1 MKVSNLKSAPKEESF
16 SSAQLVMK
24 TPENEPE
31 RRGADKE
38 STKSTTICKFF
49 NRENGCKYG
58 EKCRYRHELSSVTHA
73 GNGDPDVK
81 TRPASK
87 EGKFPGNCNN
97 FATQANLTS
106 DSEKSKGATGGSRDQ
121 SCDGVITNKKR
132 QIRRPVC
139 RYFQKSGFCR
149 DGDKCRFLHQAN
161 VTKGKKSFRDAP
173 TETPH
178 AAKPIKRPENLSD
191 KLSELTDE
199 GVEYLQMVEI
209 EQLKKRFASGDLKV
223 TQEDHGILCMF
234 TIKPTDP
241 DWVRFVN

>member
-1 MKVSNLKSAPKEESF
+1 
-16 SSAQLVMK
+16 MK

-31 RRGADKE
+31 RGGADKK

-58 EKCRYRHELSSVTHA
+58 EKCRYRHERRSVTHA

-81 TRPASK
+81 TRPVPK
-87 EGKFPGNCNN
+87 GGKFP
-97 FATQANLTS
+97 ANVTS
-106 DSEKSKGATGGSRDQ
+106 DSEECKGATGGSRDQ
-121 SCDGVITNKKR
+121 SCDGAITNKKR

-139 RYFQKSGFCR
+139 RYFQKSGLCR

-161 VTKGKKSFRDAP
+161 ATKAKRSFRDAP
-173 TETPH
+173 TEAPH
-178 AAKPIKRPENLSD
+178 VTKPIKRPENLSD

-199 GVEYLQMVEI
+199 GVVYLRTVEI
-209 EQLKKRFASGDLKV
+209 EQLKKRFVSGDLRV

-241 DWVRFVN
+241 DWVSFVN